1 MATEKEQNI
10 ANINEEKK
18 DVKKENKKKIVTR
31 KLIVLIV
38 LLFFVIASYISIR
51 AEYLNTIEIGKEYES
66 VFVAKIKNKY
76 TVLGTV
82 VFIVYILVYI
92 INRFIKKGLKKFFE
106 EEKKEFPRL
115 PNKSLSIIFALVAG
129 FIAQNTLADKFAVFT
144 NAGVFGQTDN
154 IFGADIG
161 YYMFILPFIQA
172 ILIFAIEI
180 LIVLMIY
187 IALYYVIVIN
197 QFFDG
202 VDGETL
208 RQNTFVKQE
217 FAMLILT
224 VLVICVYI
232 FIGAQNILT
241 GTMLTVGEENSATE
255 IIGAGVADVTIKVWG
270 YRILSF
276 IIAISA
282 LFIIRYVK
290 KGNAKKAIISA
301 SVVPIYLFCL
311 FVILTVFQVIH
322 VQNNELDNEKQYI
335 GYNIENTKKAYG
347 IDIEQK
353 NIDSYEAIT
362 PEEVKD
368 NQNVI
373 NNIPVISKEITQK
386 SIAEHQENS
395 VYYTYDN
402 TFLATYEL
410 NNQNQLV
417 YITPRE
423 ILTDSSISYNNKTL
437 KYTHGYSA
445 VVSSAIDSDND
456 GYAEYILSD
465 FKSDDVM
472 NIQEPRIYFGLETD
486 STIMTNTKFGNEYDF
501 PITATTNTENVYQGK
516 AGLNLNFWDRL
527 VLGIHQNNLKLAFSS
542 DITENTKIISNRN
555 IIERAKKLLPNILYD
570 ENPYLVINDEGRLI
584 WVLDG
589 YTRSNAYPYSQK
601 TIIDIKG
608 YKEEINYIRNS
619 VKILIDAYDGTVKFY
634 ITDRNDPI
642 IMTYRNMYPDLFVD
656 EKEMIPADIAEH
668 LIYPEFLYKI
678 QADMINVYHD
688 ISEDVLYRAD
698 DVWKITTK
706 LSSTSSNVVGIE
718 MEPYYTMLKTKDSKN
733 PTFGL
738 VILYNKLGKQNITS
752 YLVGSV
758 ENGKSKLQLYKF
770 NSENNIIGPIQ
781 LNNQIEQNEKI
792 ASELE
797 VLNKSGVKLIKEM
810 LIIPVNNTLL
820 YVETIYQSMLN
831 EKDAI
836 PTLKKVIVASGNTVA
851 IGDSLEEALNNLF
864 EDDYAVDLEFV
875 DIDNIEALIDSV
887 IKANHNLNES
897 LNANNFEMIGK
908 DVASLQALINQ
919 LETARQKELEL
930 QKELEKDEKEN
941 LTEKDN
947 INNIILENT
956 AVENVVFNSKS
967 KISENIGNT
976 LVE

>member
-1 MATEKEQNI
+1 MATEKEENI
-10 ANINEEKK
+10 AKIKEEKK
-18 DVKKENKKKIVTR
+18 DTQKEKKKKIINR
-31 KLIVLIV
+31 KIIVLVV
-38 LLFFVIASYISIR
+38 LLFFIIASYISIR

-66 VFVAKIKNKY
+66 VFITKIKNKY
-76 TVLGTV
+76 TVLGTS

-92 INRFIKKGLKKFFE
+92 VNRFIKKGLKKFFE
-106 EEKKEFPRL
+106 EEKKDFPKL
-115 PNKSLSIIFALVAG
+115 PNKSLSVILALIAG
-129 FIAQNTLADKFAVFT
+129 FVAQNTLADKFAIFI

-172 ILIFAIEI
+172 ILIYAVEV

-187 IALYYVIVIN
+187 IALYYVIVLN

-208 RQNTFVKQE
+208 RKNTFVKQE
-217 FAMLILT
+217 LVMLILT
-224 VLVICVYI
+224 IFVMCSYI
-232 FIGAQNILT
+232 FIDSQNILT
-241 GTMLTVGEENSATE
+241 GTMVTVGEGKTATE
-255 IIGAGVADVTIKVWG
+255 IIGAGLADVTIKVWG

-282 LFIIRYVK
+282 IFIIKYAK
-290 KGNAKKAIISA
+290 KGNAKKAVISA
-301 SVVPIYLFCL
+301 SIVPVYLMSL
-311 FVILTVFQVIH
+311 FIVLTVFQVVH
-322 VQNNELDNEKQYI
+322 VQNNELDNEKQFI

-347 IDIEQK
+347 IDLEQK
-353 NIDSYEAIT
+353 SIDSYGAIT
-362 PEEVKD
+362 AEEVK
-368 NQNVI
+368 NNKNVI
-373 NNIPVISKEITQK
+373 NNIPLISKEITQK

-402 TFLATYEL
+402 TFLATYKI
-410 NNQNQLV
+410 NNQDQLL

-445 VVSSAIDSDND
+445 VVNSATDSDYD
-456 GYAEYILSD
+456 GYTEYILSD
-465 FKSDDVM
+465 FKTDNVM
-472 NIQEPRIYFGLETD
+472 NIKEPRIYFGLETN
-486 STIMTNTKFGNEYDF
+486 STIMTKTKFGKEYDF
-501 PITATTNTENVYQGK
+501 PITATTNIENVYTGK

-527 VLGIHQNNLKLAFSS
+527 VLGINQKNLKLAFSS
-542 DITENTKIISNRN
+542 DVTEDTKIISNRN

-570 ENPYLVINDEGRLI
+570 ENPYLVISNEGKLI
-584 WVLDG
+584 WILDG
-589 YTRSNAYPYSQK
+589 YTRSNSYPYSQK
-601 TIIDIKG
+601 SVIDIKG

-619 VKILIDAYDGTVKFY
+619 VKILIDAYDGSVKFY

-656 EKEMIPADIAEH
+656 EKESIPADIVEH

-678 QADMINVYHD
+678 QANMINVYHD

-698 DVWKITTK
+698 DIWQITTK
-706 LSSTSSNVVGIE
+706 LASTNSKVAGIE
-718 MEPYYTMLKTKDSKN
+718 MEPYYTILKTKDNKN
-733 PTFGL
+733 ANFGL
-738 VILYNKLGKQNITS
+738 VIMYNKLGKQNITS

-770 NSENNIIGPIQ
+770 NSESNIIGPVQ

-820 YVETIYQSMLN
+820 YVEPIYQSMLN

-864 EDDYAVDLEFV
+864 EDDYAVDLEFI
-875 DIDNIEALIDSV
+875 DIDNIDALIDSV
-887 IKANHNLNES
+887 IKANRNLNES
-897 LNANNFEMIGK
+897 LNSKDFEVIGK

-919 LETARQKELEL
+919 LENARQKELEI
-930 QKELEKDEKEN
+930 QKELEKNNEVEENIHREIPDNTLIEN
-941 LTEKDN
+941 LIVDLNESKLRN
-947 INNIILENT
+947 
-956 AVENVVFNSKS
+956 VEN
-967 KISENIGNT
+967 ISQ
-976 LVE
+976 